1 MKPTRKILP
10 AAAAIL
16 VIAAVALFLLS
27 RLGEAGLK
35 LTDRDSGRVIARFA
49 LADGESFSITFR
61 HSVNKS
67 DVTEIYQ
74 RRGSEIW
81 QTGCI
86 YYGFYYYG
94 VIPADTYGPV
104 KEDVPAVAV
113 MATIVA
119 SNKVDEDV
127 IYAFVKGLFD
137 YKSDIAVSHAKGSEL
152 DLNTAVSGVSI
163 PWHDGAAKFYKEQ
176 GLM

>member
-16 VIAAVALFLLS
+16 VIAAVALFLLP
-27 RLGEAGLK
+27 RTGEAGLK

-86 YYGFYYYG
+86 YYGFGAG
-94 VIPADTYGPV
+94 VA
-104 KEDVPAVAV
+104 E
-113 MATIVA
+113 
-119 SNKVDEDV
+119 
-127 IYAFVKGLFD
+127 
-137 YKSDIAVSHAKGSEL
+137 EL
-152 DLNTAVSGVSI
+152 DPSWTLETGENGEMILGNIELCMDDLTYVVGTVYDHILTVGGERVVLNELAGRNRKVHFSI
-163 PWHDGAAKFYKEQ
+163 G
-176 GLM
+176 

>member
-86 YYGFYYYG
+86 YYGFGAG
-94 VIPADTYGPV
+94 VA
-104 KEDVPAVAV
+104 E
-113 MATIVA
+113 
-119 SNKVDEDV
+119 
-127 IYAFVKGLFD
+127 
-137 YKSDIAVSHAKGSEL
+137 EL
-152 DLNTAVSGVSI
+152 DPSWTLETGEHGEMILGNIEQRMDDLTYVVGTVYDHILTVGGERVVLNELAGRNRKVHFSI
-163 PWHDGAAKFYKEQ
+163 G
-176 GLM
+176 

>member
-1 MKPTRKILP
+1 MKPKRKILP

-16 VIAAVALFLLS
+16 VIAAVALFLLP
-27 RLGEAGLK
+27 RPGDAGLK

-86 YYGFYYYG
+86 YYGFGAG
-94 VIPADTYGPV
+94 VA
-104 KEDVPAVAV
+104 E
-113 MATIVA
+113 
-119 SNKVDEDV
+119 
-127 IYAFVKGLFD
+127 
-137 YKSDIAVSHAKGSEL
+137 EL
-152 DLNTAVSGVSI
+152 DPSWTLETGENGEMILGNIELCMDDLTYVVGTVYDHILTVGGERIVLNELAGRNRKVHFSI
-163 PWHDGAAKFYKEQ
+163 G
-176 GLM
+176 